1 MLKFYLISTDH
12 LEDRIWFKDDKDF
25 VVAMNYVAV
34 STAANPRV
42 LVICFILM
50 SNHVHFVLS
59 GDRAECEKFMWMF
72 KQLYSSYLRH
82 RYGISNF
89 LHRNGLDV
97 REVRVEDEGL
107 KRAIAYVQMNCV
119 AARIC
124 LQPTQYA
131 WGTGGCFFDDR
142 KPIGTPIG
150 SMSLRKRNTLLK
162 SRKNIPAD
170 WVVSPGGYV
179 LPESYVQVKFVES
192 LFRTPASLEF
202 FQQKSSKVR
211 QMGEEEGG
219 TSFRDQTISG
229 AVADYCYTT
238 FQKRNLQ
245 ELTEPETRRLVRE
258 FRRRF
263 SADVFQLARVL
274 GLPRDRIVG
283 YLDDFQG

>member
-34 STAANPRV
+34 SAAANPRV

-72 KQLYSSYLRH
+72 KQLYSSFLRH

-170 WVVSPGGYV
+170 
-179 LPESYVQVKFVES
+179 
-192 LFRTPASLEF
+192 
-202 FQQKSSKVR
+202 KSSKVR

>member
-12 LEDRIWFKDDKDF
+12 LEDRIWFRDDEDF
-25 VVAMNYVAV
+25 KVAMNYVAV
-34 STAANPRV
+34 SAAANPKA
-42 LVICFILM
+42 LVICFTLM

-59 GDRAECEKFMWMF
+59 GERDECEKFMWMF
-72 KQLYSSYLRH
+72 KQLYSSYLRN
-82 RYGISNF
+82 RYGVSNF

-97 REVRVEDEGL
+97 REVSVEDEGL

-150 SMSLRKRNTLLK
+150 SLRLRRRYALLK
-162 SRKNIPAD
+162 SRKPVPAD
-170 WVVSPGGYV
+170 WLVGPGGYI
-179 LPESYVQVKFVES
+179 LPESYVQVKFVEDV
-192 LFRTPASLEF
+192 FRTPASLDF
-202 FQQKSSKVR
+202 FQHNSSKVR
-211 QMGEEEGG
+211 QMDETEGS

-229 AVADYCYTT
+229 AVGDYCYTT
-238 FQKRNLQ
+238 FQKRNIQ
-245 ELTEPETRRLVRE
+245 ELTDSETRRLVQE

-274 GLPRDRIVG
+274 GFPRDRIAG